1 MVACSLSC
9 LRFFILCVYGR
20 ITNNG
25 ISVYTQQSSTEI
37 ERICWFIWDNGFAFL
52 SDPTLLHCGESQGT
66 CTQILSCGAC
76 LKCLQD
82 LVKRILFPNLA
93 RFFCKCEARGLW
105 FKTPHYFTTHT
116 ILAVPFALN
125 ISTSLT
131 SSTFRW
137 RPSCFMQGHLEL
149 MRHSLGYQALKVGD
163 KYFHLHSTNAL
174 WT

>member
-52 SDPTLLHCGESQGT
+52 SDPTLLHCGVSQGT

-82 LVKRILFPNLA
+82 LVKRFLSLNLA
-93 RFFCKCEARGLW
+93 NVLKMWGLC
-105 FKTPHYFTTHT
+105 FKTPNYFTTHT
-116 ILAVPFALN
+116 IPFALN
-125 ISTSLT
+125 IATSLT

-163 KYFHLHSTNAL
+163 KYFHLHST
-174 WT
+174 